1 VDKLI
6 NNGMTISDRTL
17 LFTCTGISL
26 LSFCGVIFLVVVV
39 SLVVSKAVALA
50 ERYSTLKTQLKEK
63 GQHIVDSE
71 GFKNFQD
78 HLIDA
83 TENALN
89 STKHVTE
96 TLGSSTVRRSAQTV
110 VKEDD
115 EHHPMT
121 HTSFAQTVRRSENN
135 V

>member
-1 VDKLI
+1 
-6 NNGMTISDRTL
+6 MTISDRTL
-17 LFTCTGISL
+17 VIASTTISL

-50 ERYSTLKTQLKEK
+50 ERYRKVKNQLQEK
-63 GQHIVDSE
+63 GQQIVESD

-89 STKHVTE
+89 STKHVAQ
-96 TLGSSTVRRSAQTV
+96 TLGSSNLL
-110 VKEDD
+110 EEE
-115 EHHPMT
+115 EHHPMA
-121 HTSFAQTVRRSENN
+121 HPSLVPTV
-135 V
+135 